1 MILVSRMYMFK
12 KSLIVNENIKLP
24 FNFFPINL
32 YWQIVVSQACI
43 KKIGYYYFCA
53 LRKLTFYKGYKKQIL
68 EMLMIWGFIFINKV
82 NIYMARK
89 KYYINW
95 LWNMGLHTYI
105 LQEKNINFSKNRI

>member
-1 MILVSRMYMFK
+1 MYMFK

-53 LRKLTFYKGYKKQIL
+53 LRKLTFYKGYTKTNTRNGYD
-68 EMLMIWGFIFINKV
+68 MGFH
-82 NIYMARK
+82 IYK
-89 KYYINW
+89 
-95 LWNMGLHTYI
+95 
-105 LQEKNINFSKNRI
+105 